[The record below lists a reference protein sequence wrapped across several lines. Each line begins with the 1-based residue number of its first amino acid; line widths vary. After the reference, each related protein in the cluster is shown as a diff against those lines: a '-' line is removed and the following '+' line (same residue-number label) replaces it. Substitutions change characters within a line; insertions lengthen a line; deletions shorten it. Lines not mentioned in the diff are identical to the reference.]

1 MRTNKTVGWWWKHLK
16 TVTAVH
22 QFFNLSEWIH
32 PADWLLSFRGSRLLS
47 KTLIKALSVL
57 SDRLHQSCPTALM
70 EIRLHQVTLSGFLPA
85 VIIADVFLPSISF
98 PQNCQSEMLYEMN
111 LQRERDINK
120 NAARTYLVCVTAQ
133 EMKSVWQKRNWGD
146 EVNQINQRSKFN
158 LCAKVLSTHQR
169 T

>member
-1 MRTNKTVGWWWKHLK
+1 METFEEQQCISFSTSLNESIQLIDCS
-16 TVTAVH
+16 A
-22 QFFNLSEWIH
+22 SEA
-32 PADWLLSFRGSRLLS
+32 PGCFQRLLS
-47 KTLIKALSVL
+47 KLSASCQTNSIRAALLLWWRSVFIRSRSL
-57 SDRLHQSCPTALM
+57 DFCRQWLLLMFSCHRLAFHRTVSQRCCM
-70 EIRLHQVTLSGFLPA
+70 RWI
-85 VIIADVFLPSISF
+85 
-98 PQNCQSEMLYEMN
+98 Y
-111 LQRERDINK
+111 RERDINK

>member
-1 MRTNKTVGWWWKHLK
+1 MRTNKIVGWWWKHLK

-98 PQNCQSEMLYEMN
+98 PQNCQSEVLYEMN
-111 LQRERDINK
+111 LQRERHQQECCQD
-120 NAARTYLVCVTAQ
+120 LSGVCNSTGN
-133 EMKSVWQKRNWGD
+133 EKCLTEKELRRWGQSNQP
-146 EVNQINQRSKFN
+146 EV
-158 LCAKVLSTHQR
+158 
-169 T
+169 